1 VTDDNSIVK
10 TKKYDIFKYT
20 NYRSFLRDVY
30 TFKRKGSS
38 RFSFRIFSRLAGFKS
53 PNFLKLIIDGERNLS
68 LDGIY
73 KVASALQLNTRE
85 KEYFEILVQFNQ
97 VQKSSEKNYYCKRL
111 ESFREFKKVQPL
123 KKEQLDYF
131 SKWYN
136 VTIRELANTCD
147 FRPDPVWVA
156 KRLRPPIK
164 IKDAHEALVLL
175 KKLGLLKEMNG
186 KFVQS
191 NTHLSTDGEVDSV
204 GVLNFHKEMIL
215 RGAEALDMPSD
226 IRDVSS
232 LTLAISEHQFNDLR
246 QKIYQ
251 FYSQIQGW
259 LESSK
264 QPSDRVCQLNFQLFH
279 LTQTNKEV
287 V

>member
-1 VTDDNSIVK
+1 MK
-10 TKKYDIFKYT
+10 TKKYDIFRYT

-68 LDGIY
+68 LDGIC
-73 KVASALQLNTRE
+73 KVASALQLNARE
-85 KEYFEILVQFNQ
+85 KEYFETLVQFNQ
-97 VQKSSEKNYYCKRL
+97 VRKNSEKNYYCRRL

-136 VTIRELANTCD
+136 VTIRELANTYD

-156 KRLRPPIK
+156 KRLRPLIK
-164 IKDAHEALVLL
+164 TKDAHEALVLL
-175 KKLGLLKEMNG
+175 KKLELLKEMDG

-191 NTHLSTDGEVDSV
+191 HTHLSTNSEVDSV
-204 GVLNFHKEMIL
+204 GVLNFHKEMIQK
-215 RGAEALDMPSD
+215 GIESLDMPSNTRD
-226 IRDVSS
+226 ISS
-232 LTLAISEHQFNDLR
+232 LTLALSKQQFDELR

-251 FYSQIQGW
+251 FYSQVQGW
-259 LESSK
+259 LENSN
-264 QPSDRVCQLNFQLFH
+264 QMSDRVCQLNFQLFH
-279 LTQTNKEV
+279 LTQTNEEIV
-287 V
+287 